1 VANGDL
7 DGVSR
12 ARTELGYV
20 DFLRAN
26 YARAERWLDQV
37 LTRGSAAPATRAKA
51 AIYLGSVASDLADYP
66 RAITLLEEATTECR
80 VAGEHRRV
88 AYGLSMSGR
97 IALLQGDLERAAA
110 RLQESIELAERDH
123 WLSFLPWPQALL
135 GHVHLRNE
143 DLEGAS
149 ACLEQSFA
157 RACQIGDPCWEGIS
171 ARGLAL
177 LGEASGEVDRA
188 VTDLVEARARA
199 TRLADPYVWLDV
211 FILDALCEI
220 GTRHGH
226 PWTAT
231 WVDEMHERASRAG
244 MRELTVRAM
253 LHAARMGSRG
263 DAEAAVI
270 LAGAIENPELER
282 LVLAASVVARRGPLS

>member
-1 VANGDL
+1 ML
-7 DGVSR
+7 
-12 ARTELGYV
+12 
-20 DFLRAN
+20 
-26 YARAERWLDQV
+26 
-37 LTRGSAAPATRAKA
+37 
-51 AIYLGSVASDLADYP
+51 
-66 RAITLLEEATTECR
+66 
-80 VAGEHRRV
+80 
-88 AYGLSMSGR
+88 GR
-97 IALLQGDLERAAA
+97 IALLQGDLEGAGT
-110 RLQESIELAERDH
+110 RLHDSITLAERDH

-135 GHVHLRNE
+135 GHVQLRQQ

-157 RACQIGDPCWEGIS
+157 RACQIGDPCWEGIA

-177 LGEASGEVDRA
+177 LAEASGDADRA
-188 VTDLVEARARA
+188 LADLVEARTRA

-211 FILDALCEI
+211 FILDALCDS

-226 PWTAT
+226 PSTET

-253 LHAARMGSRG
+253 VHAARAGSRG

-282 LVLAASVVARRGPLS
+282 LVSTANVVAPGPPLS